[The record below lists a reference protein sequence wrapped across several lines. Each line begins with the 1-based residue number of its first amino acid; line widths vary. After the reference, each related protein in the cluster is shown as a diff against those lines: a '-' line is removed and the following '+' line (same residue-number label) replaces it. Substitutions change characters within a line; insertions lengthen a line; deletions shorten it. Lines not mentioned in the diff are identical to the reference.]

1 MSGYDTLKETVQKIK
16 QGQSPRRKSIA
27 EMSLSEALTAKEK
40 YLVWAEKNP
49 DNDEYENKKYLFNNY
64 LLPHIDKLQQ
74 QEADLQRNARV
85 LVE

>member
-1 MSGYDTLKETVQKIK
+1 MSGYDTLKETVQRIK
-16 QGQSPRRKSIA
+16 QGQSPRRKSID

-49 DNDEYENKKYLFNNY
+49 DNDEYENKKYLFNSY
-64 LLPHIDKLQQ
+64 LLPHIEKLQQ
-74 QEADLQRNARV
+74 ELELQRNIGV